1 VFTETLLL
9 VVLELLVCSQKDG
22 MLAADGAA
30 QGVCVWRRWHDIV
43 RAAEGRS
50 AWEPAVK
57 LSMQAAPASTCLA
70 AKAII
75 ERLRSLSTVHADL
88 LYIGLFVVQLL
99 YDLIFEKADPT
110 AAACSSTHRD
120 TKNRT
125 MLSHERNLGG
135 QLTTNK

>member
-1 VFTETLLL
+1 
-9 VVLELLVCSQKDG
+9 VL
-22 MLAADGAA
+22 
-30 QGVCVWRRWHDIV
+30 
-43 RAAEGRS
+43 
-50 AWEPAVK
+50 
-57 LSMQAAPASTCLA
+57 
-70 AKAII
+70 
-75 ERLRSLSTVHADL
+75 
-88 LYIGLFVVQLL
+88 QLL